1 MITRIEADGFKN
13 LSNADL
19 RLVPLTVI
27 TGRNSTGKSS
37 LLQSI
42 LLSQVYTKAAPYY
55 DDYFGIY
62 FSNYRNK
69 YTNARQITVKIHTEE
84 ASASIEWSEEN
95 GDFDQL
101 EVVPELERHLF
112 YLSANRS
119 GAENTAKIYSPD
131 KLISGPIGAALAGTF
146 EREKAVPVA
155 EELIR
160 DRNSITLA
168 SQVNWWLTYILG
180 QNLEINSEKRTSQE
194 VEIRYKSDGIPD
206 ILPMQLGAGVSYLAK
221 ILILC
226 LRTKKGDVVM
236 IENPEI
242 HLYPL
247 AQSRLAEFLTFI
259 AASGRQLIIE
269 THSNEILTKFRHQVF
284 KGKIPPEDVTIFY
297 KGGVTE
303 PFLTIGIDRNGR
315 FDTDF
320 PETFFDATLD
330 ELLEMD

>member
-42 LLSQVYTKAAPYY
+42 LLSQANSKASPYY
-55 DDYFGIY
+55 DTYLGIY
-62 FSNYRNK
+62 FDNCRNK

-84 ASASIEWSEEN
+84 VTASIQWEE
-95 GDFDQL
+95 DSL
-101 EVVPELERHLF
+101 EIDCLKELPELEQQLF
-112 YLSANRS
+112 YLSANRI
-119 GAENTAKIYSPD
+119 GPEDVAKIYPD
-131 KLISGPIGAALAGTF
+131 TLVSGPTGAALFGTF

-160 DRNSITLA
+160 DRNSTTLA
-168 SQVNWWLTYILG
+168 SQINWWLSYILD
-180 QNLEINSEKRTSQE
+180 QKLEISSEKRPTNDVE
-194 VEIRYKSDGIPD
+194 VHFKSDGIPD

-226 LRTKKGDVVM
+226 LRTNKGDVVM

-247 AQSRLAEFLTFI
+247 AQSRLAEFLAFI

-303 PFLTIGIDRNGR
+303 TFQTIGMDRNGR

-330 ELLEMD
+330 ELLDMD

>member
-42 LLSQVYTKAAPYY
+42 LLSQVYTKVSPYF
-55 DDYFGIY
+55 DNYFSIH

-84 ASASIEWSEEN
+84 GSASVQWEEEK
-95 GDFDQL
+95 GKFERL
-101 EVVPELERHLF
+101 EVIPELEKQLF
-112 YLSANRS
+112 YLSANRI
-119 GAENTAKIYSPD
+119 GPENVAKIYPD
-131 KLISGPIGAALAGTF
+131 WLVSGPTGAALFGTF

-155 EELIR
+155 DELIR
-160 DRNSITLA
+160 DRNSTTLA
-168 SQVNWWLTYILG
+168 SQINWWLSYILD
-180 QNLEINSEKRTSQE
+180 QKLEISSEKRPTNDVE
-194 VEIRYKSDGIPD
+194 VHFKSDGIPD

-247 AQSRLAEFLTFI
+247 AQSRLAEFLVFI

-297 KGGVTE
+297 KGDVTE
-303 PFLTIGIDRNGR
+303 PFITIGLDRNGR

-330 ELLEMD
+330 ELLDMD